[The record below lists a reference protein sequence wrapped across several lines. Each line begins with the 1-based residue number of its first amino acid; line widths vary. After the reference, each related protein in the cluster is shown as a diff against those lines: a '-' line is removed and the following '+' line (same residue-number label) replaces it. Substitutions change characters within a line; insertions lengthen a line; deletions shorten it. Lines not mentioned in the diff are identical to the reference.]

1 MRLRF
6 TLLLCLSLAAAL
18 LIAQS
23 NLGSVEGKV
32 VNSVTGESVKKA
44 VVTIHDRT
52 NRYVYFTTTDQSGKF
67 HIDNVQP
74 EKYVASADAEGYANS
89 RSVSDARL
97 FTVGTEPLSGVE
109 VAIAPLGVITGKVVD
124 EDGEPLDGVT
134 IVALRTS
141 YNGGNKTLQQVS
153 AAQTDDR
160 GIYRMFDMQPGKYY
174 LSAQPQRQFRM
185 IAPQNAERTHSTIPE
200 EAYGVTIYPGV
211 TEISQTSAHVL
222 GPGADWTGA
231 DFKLHRKPAY
241 HIRGRANGLN
251 VGGGRG
257 NVQAQPCNPEPM
269 PWAGGLQ
276 NIVGRQDGSFDLAGA
291 VSGTYCLTVREP
303 GRGGLALMQPVT
315 VNNADVNNVTLNPP
329 ASFSVKGTV
338 TIEGMPPANMPTVGI
353 SLRSADGNQQQHAQ
367 VAAGSAFQIDY
378 IFPGK
383 HTVILPSMPMFYI
396 KSILYGSQDVS
407 SGLIPDV
414 EPGGLLAITVGTDP
428 GEIDGTVQLGTVE
441 SGTPVL
447 VVAVPDDAHAD
458 RRDLMR
464 VTNSSAEGTFKL
476 QGFAPG
482 DYKVLAL
489 ATQDYEDGQN
499 RDLLRLLDGKA
510 TTVTVHAGGHEQA
523 SVVPILTSEIAR
535 AKEKLQ

>member
-6 TLLLCLSLAAAL
+6 TLLLCLSLAAAI

-23 NLGSVEGKV
+23 TLSSVEGKV

-89 RSVSDARL
+89 RSASDAKL
-97 FTVGTEPLSGVE
+97 FTVGAEPLSGVE
-109 VAIAPLGVITGKVVD
+109 VPISPLGVITGKVVD
-124 EDGEPLDGVT
+124 EDGEPLDSVT
-134 IVALRTS
+134 VLALRTS
-141 YNGGNKTLQQVS
+141 YNAGGKTLQQVS

-160 GIYRMFDMQPGKYY
+160 GMYRIFDVQPGRYY
-174 LSAQPQRQFRM
+174 LSAQPQRQFFMVGR
-185 IAPQNAERTHSTIPE
+185 QNPERTHSAIPE

-211 TEISQTSAHVL
+211 TEISQTSAHEL
-222 GPGADWTGA
+222 SPGADWTGA
-231 DFKLHRKPAY
+231 DFKLHKKPAY

-251 VGGGRG
+251 AGGGRG
-257 NVQAQPCNPEPM
+257 NVGAQPCNPEPM

-291 VSGTYCLTVREP
+291 VPGTYCLIVREP
-303 GRGGLALMQPVT
+303 GRGGVALIQHVT
-315 VNNADVNNVTLNPP
+315 VNNADVNDVTLNPP
-329 ASFSVKGTV
+329 ASFSVKGMV
-338 TIEGMPPANMPTVGI
+338 TIDGTPPANMPTLNV

-367 VAAGSAFQIDY
+367 ATAGAAFQIDY

-383 HTVILPSMPMFYI
+383 YTVVLPSMGTFYF

-414 EPGGLLAITVGTDP
+414 EPGGTLAITVGTDP
-428 GEIDGTVQLGTVE
+428 GEIDGTVQVGTVE
-441 SGTPVL
+441 SGTPVM
-447 VVAVPDDAHAD
+447 VVAIPDDAHAE
-458 RRDLMR
+458 RRDLTQT
-464 VTNSSAEGTFKL
+464 TNSSAEGTFTL
-476 QGFAPG
+476 RGLAPG
-482 DYKVLAL
+482 EYKVFAL
-489 ATQDYEDGQN
+489 ATQDWEDGQN
-499 RDLLRLLDGKA
+499 RDLLKLLDGKA
-510 TTVTVHAGGHEQA
+510 AAVTVHGGGHEQV
-523 SVVPILTSEIAR
+523 SVAPVLTSEIAR
-535 AKEKLQ
+535 AKEKL